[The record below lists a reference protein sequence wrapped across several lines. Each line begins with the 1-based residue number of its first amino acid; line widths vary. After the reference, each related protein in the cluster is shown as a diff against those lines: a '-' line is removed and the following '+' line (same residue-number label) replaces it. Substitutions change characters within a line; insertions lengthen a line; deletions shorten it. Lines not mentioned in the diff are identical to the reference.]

1 MHCPYCSIEYSPE
14 NVCFCLPSMQDIV
27 SVVQQPCR
35 ELQTCDA
42 LQLFADEPLW
52 SQIVVVQPLAMSGL
66 A

>member
-14 NVCFCLPSMQDIV
+14 DVCFCLPSMQNST
-27 SVVQQPCR
+27 SVVQHPCR
-35 ELQTCDA
+35 ELETCDA

-52 SQIVVVQPLAMSGL
+52 SEMVMLTPLVMSGL